1 MMINKMPKALILVAD
16 GSEEIEFVTPYDVLT
31 RAGFDVTSAGVS
43 LKNEAYAHMSRN
55 VRIVP
60 DHSNLSW
67 VGFQTAHED
76 FDVLIL
82 PGGAPG
88 AKAFCGSDQVLELIS
103 KFRKGQKWVAAI
115 CAATT
120 ALVASAKKF
129 EGAKTTVTSH
139 PSVAE
144 EIKQAGWEYSEDRIV
159 VDEKIVTS
167 RGPGTAMAFAL
178 TIVEAMCGKGKREEI
193 GGPMMLAEKLIGHAA
208 TSSKTSRTASQAF
221 HMQTLAVI
229 ALKRGRIP
237 VTAQVNK
244 I

>member
-1 MMINKMPKALILVAD
+1 MLSTHDMMINKMPKALILVAD
-16 GSEEIEFVTPYDVLT
+16 GSEEIEFVTPYDVAT
-31 RAGFDVTSAGVS
+31 NAS
-43 LKNEAYAHMSRN
+43 LSMSRN

-88 AKAFCGSDQVLELIS
+88 AKAFCGSDEVLELIS

-193 GGPMMLAEKLIGHAA
+193 GGPMMLAEKL
-208 TSSKTSRTASQAF
+208 
-221 HMQTLAVI
+221 
-229 ALKRGRIP
+229 
-237 VTAQVNK
+237 
-244 I
+244 